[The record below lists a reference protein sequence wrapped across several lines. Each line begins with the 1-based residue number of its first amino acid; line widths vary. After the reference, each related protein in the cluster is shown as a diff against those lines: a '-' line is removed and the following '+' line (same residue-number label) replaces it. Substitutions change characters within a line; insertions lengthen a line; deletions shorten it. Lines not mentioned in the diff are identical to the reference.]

1 MGSSHWR
8 GVNVYIRVRT
18 LLPKCLLTGV
28 GGFSIKKVCGL
39 VVMDGEGGAQVV
51 DVGGGCG
58 WHGGG
63 ERWWW
68 WWWWVVV

>member
-1 MGSSHWR
+1 M
-8 GVNVYIRVRT
+8 
-18 LLPKCLLTGV
+18 
-28 GGFSIKKVCGL
+28 

-58 WHGGG
+58 CNGGG

>member
-1 MGSSHWR
+1 M
-8 GVNVYIRVRT
+8 
-18 LLPKCLLTGV
+18 PKCLLTGV

-58 WHGGG
+58 CNGGG